1 MKKFFNKIGN
11 VVKKGNAMI
20 NIPLIKDEKRTLEQ
34 QLEELREEYENKKKL
49 RDETGIIIRELN
61 LLIRNNTRQMENL
74 NTKEFSNKRSII
86 MIIERAIDDLNNE
99 KQRIKESSDF
109 NENNYVE
116 NIKNLENRISKLG
129 NDLTKFREIVKK

>member
-11 VVKKGNAMI
+11 AVKKGNAMI